1 MNESCTACLSRY
13 WMSRFVYACIGTRY
27 RKMTVRLTA
36 EGPLFPLDRGSARA
50 QRGDRSFYRNH
61 QNSIRD
67 RKVGAVRLVLYNLS
81 NLACLRCASAGCHSY
96 AGSSLSLRSCEASFC
111 RRRRAVGPWPVPCNS
126 RCRAAKAAA
135 VAPGAARSAQ
145 RLRNPS
151 GTGAVNHISFAA
163 QQSWFHETPLFGAFY
178 FDLVVLVVPS
188 SYCSPSGSCWPSLEE

>member
-1 MNESCTACLSRY
+1 MTPRRQDGCQCWYQGCGKRSCAQGRAVCRTAPR
-13 WMSRFVYACIGTRY
+13 R
-27 RKMTVRLTA
+27 
-36 EGPLFPLDRGSARA
+36 GPATLWF
-50 QRGDRSFYRNH
+50 
-61 QNSIRD
+61 
-67 RKVGAVRLVLYNLS
+67 AVRLACGEVSRCVASNPNEVSRCAASNLS
-81 NLACLRCASAGCHSY
+81 EVCKCCHSY
-96 AGSSLSLRSCEASFC
+96 AGSSLSLRSYEASC
-111 RRRRAVGPWPVPCNS
+111 WTRRRAVGPWPVPCNS